1 MSGSGNR
8 FTKDLPT
15 SIINNY
21 RKSFSDSNDA
31 VNGVFNPSQQR
42 LGDTTDSIK
51 RYLEKMLVTFP
62 VLDGVLIKDYDY
74 TTPKE
79 VVYLRH
85 NLGRP
90 YKGIDIISLTSTP
103 PFKLQAFKSTTQS
116 VTAGTTATVTWST
129 NSTFDP
135 FSSLSGSI
143 ITPPFYC
150 YCDFTVT
157 IHRSYPGVGAVGA
170 PVYDEFWLRNITAG
184 ATLGSRKRIYRQTAT
199 TTLLDANETLV
210 CMDKVFDNT
219 NTYDV
224 QFQCNTFTQ
233 NILSNNQNV
242 TQLYIVENKSAN
254 PRIDTDSDISES
266 GFDSNYFVPV
276 ISDKACKFTCVVW

>member
-8 FTKDLPT
+8 FTRDLPT

-21 RKSFSDSNDA
+21 RKSFSDSNDT

-51 RYLEKMLVTFP
+51 RYLEKILVTFP
-62 VLDGVLIKDYDY
+62 VLDGVLIQDYNY

-90 YKGIDIISLTSTP
+90 YKGMDIISLTAPP
-103 PFKLQAFKSTTQS
+103 PFKLQAFKNAGQA
-116 VTAGTTATVTWST
+116 VTAGTTVTVTWIT

-135 FSSLSGSI
+135 FGSMSGSV

-150 YCDFTVT
+150 YCDFTIT
-157 IHRSYPGVGAVGA
+157 IHRDYAFGAVLA
-170 PVYDEFWLRNITAG
+170 PTYDEFWLRNITAG
-184 ATLGSRKRIYRQTAT
+184 ATLGSRKRLYRQTAT
-199 TTLLDANETLV
+199 TSLLENNETLV
-210 CMDKVFDNT
+210 CMDKTFDDT

-224 QFQCNTFTQ
+224 RFECNAFNQ
-233 NILSNNQNV
+233 NILYNTDNV

-266 GFDSNYFVPV
+266 GFDRSYFVPV